1 MKNAIKDVLI
11 HAIVGL
17 AVFMGAFFFF
27 NHQISSEKGQD
38 YSELSNSTFPV
49 MQIQSENGSYNTMLA
64 YVDPIDLSLVR
75 NQITVI
81 GNDRTLDLCLHNYDY
96 DITAIQ
102 YELFSK
108 SEEEPLEEGTINK
121 LADDESEGI
130 RTGSIVFETNLKKD
144 TNYYLKMSVRLDNRT
159 KVFFYTK
166 LMNGEGCHL
175 NEAMAFAR
183 EFHDNLFDKSDFQK
197 NIKYLEPTAGHRTT
211 SLEKVDIHSSVD
223 AVSFGNTKAKQES
236 DPMVTI
242 KEINDVYVVLQMDCI
257 LSSEVREGVVQY
269 YDLSENYK
277 VRYTSDRM
285 YLLKYNRSMN
295 SYYNKALNNP
305 AKNYITLGIH
315 EPEEI
320 NYRSSDEG
328 YKVCFVQEGQL
339 WYYNYHTSDMARLY
353 SFSSENLADLRNDKD
368 SHDIR
373 IMNIDDDGNIVYIVY
388 GYMNRGHY
396 EGKNGIHLLRYNAA
410 NKCNEEIAFFSSSVP
425 YERMKEDINRLCYL
439 NRENVFYCILDGDL
453 HAVDLEKK
461 KDEILESGMI
471 NESITASKDQ
481 RIIAIEDQK
490 NLTKNTSIRMIDL
503 ETGQKHTFTCSDR
516 QRIRA
521 VGFLDDDFIYG
532 TASAEDVRKSAG
544 NVLTFPMK
552 KLSIVTM
559 EGVEIK
565 TYKKAKRYILHTEI
579 DGHVLEMKFGKK
591 KGDKIVAASDTDYIR
606 FKEEEDSG
614 SVALVYDYSNT
625 YWNQLSISFPSYVY
639 IQVEPDLVLTKV
651 LSSNKDII
659 VALER
664 SNESKT
670 QYYVYAE
677 GEEQGVYD
685 NLMEAILCADE
696 RRGSVISSEEQTMWE
711 CGYLEYAMVAG
722 MDQVPKVKND
732 SRSLAGC
739 LEMIAKVNGRQ
750 VKASQIDTEGKK
762 PVKLVKEYSGC
773 KAYDI
778 SGCTVDQVLYYISK
792 GYPVLTKYSANRYV
806 ILMSYNSTKLRYL
819 DPVTGKSTAVDRKS
833 LTERF
838 EKSGNKFYTYLND

>member
-11 HAIVGL
+11 HVIVGV
-17 AVFMGAFFFF
+17 AVFLGAFFFF

-38 YSELSNSTFPV
+38 YSELANSTFPV
-49 MQIQSENGSYNTMLA
+49 MQIQSENGYYNTMPAFL
-64 YVDPIDLSLVR
+64 DPIDLSLVR
-75 NQITVI
+75 NHITVI
-81 GNDRTLDLCLHNYDY
+81 GSDRTLNLCLHNYDY

-102 YELFSK
+102 YELFTNP
-108 SEEEPLEEGTINK
+108 EEEPLEEGTINK
-121 LADDESEGI
+121 LTEDESEGI

-144 TNYYLKMSVRLDNRT
+144 TNYYLRMAARLDNHTR
-159 KVFFYTK
+159 VFFYTK
-166 LMNGEGCHL
+166 LINGEGCHL
-175 NEAMAFAR
+175 SEAMTFAR
-183 EFHDNLFDKSDFQK
+183 EFHNNLFDKTEFQK
-197 NIKYLEPTAGHRTT
+197 NIKYLEPAAGRRTT
-211 SLEKVDIHSSVD
+211 SLEKVDINSSVD
-223 AVSFGNTKAKQES
+223 AISFGNTKVKPES
-236 DPMVTI
+236 DPIVTI
-242 KEINDVYVVLQMDCI
+242 KEINEVYVVLQMDSI

-269 YDLSENYK
+269 YDLSEKYK
-277 VRYTSDRM
+277 LRYTSDRM

-315 EPEEI
+315 DPEELD
-320 NYRSSDEG
+320 YRSSEDG

-353 SFSSENLADLRNDKD
+353 SFSSENLADLRNNKD

-410 NKCNEEIAFFSSSVP
+410 NKCNEELAFFSTTVP
-425 YERMKEDINRLCYL
+425 YERMKKDIKRLCYL

-490 NLTKNTSIRMIDL
+490 NLTKNTSIRMMDL

-521 VGFLDDDFIYG
+521 VGFLDEDFIYG
-532 TASAEDVRKSAG
+532 TASADDVKKTAG

-552 KLSIVTM
+552 ELSIVTLD
-559 EGVEIK
+559 GVEIK
-565 TYKKAKRYILHTEI
+565 NYKKPKRYIMQTEI
-579 DGHVLEMKFGKK
+579 DGSVLTMTFGKK
-591 KGDKIVAASDTDYIR
+591 AGNKIVATSDTDYIR
-606 FKEEEDSG
+606 FKEKEESG
-614 SVALVYDYSNT
+614 NVSLVYDYSNT
-625 YWNQLSISFPSYVY
+625 YWDQLSISFPSYVY

-651 LSSNKDII
+651 LSSDKDIK

-696 RRGSVISSEEQTMWE
+696 KRGSVISSEEQIMWE
-711 CGYLEYAMVAG
+711 CGFVDYAMVAG
-722 MDQVPKVKND
+722 MDQVTKVKNED
-732 SRSLAGC
+732 RSLAGC

-750 VKASQIDTEGKK
+750 VKASEIDTEGNK
-762 PVKLVKEYSGC
+762 PVKLLKEYSGAE
-773 KAYDI
+773 AYDI

-792 GYPVLTKYSANRYV
+792 GSPVLAKYSPNRYV

-819 DPVTGKSTAVDRKS
+819 DPVTGKSTAVDRKT
-833 LTERF
+833 LTDKF
-838 EKSGNKFYTYLND
+838 EKSGNRFFTYLKD